1 MIPRMPE
8 TYTRPMAPR
17 DNWTDAMRR
26 TRDNPNSVF
35 RVYEIAPMMDPIA
48 DLLAPA
54 QALVQA
60 YAATP
65 RHPALPV
72 DWTGLDMAHAAA
84 LDALNKYGATV
95 SAWRRRLEQWSPGA
109 TYYVRVTAGGGVH
122 AVGIVDHPSG
132 ATRVYYGRATGYGY
146 DKTAAALSG
155 MPLPGRHGWYLTD
168 HSAMREGWTDAYG
181 SKRHAVMVHRGGYLP
196 QHLVIR

>member
-1 MIPRMPE
+1 MNPTMPE
-8 TYTRPMAPR
+8 TYTRPMVPR

-35 RVYEIAPMMDPIA
+35 RVYELAPMMDPIA
-48 DLLAPA
+48 DLLTSA

-60 YAATP
+60 YTTGAAEGGS
-65 RHPALPV
+65 V
-72 DWTGLDMAHAAA
+72 DWADLDTAHAAA
-84 LDALNKYGATV
+84 LDALNKHGATV
-95 SAWRRRLEQWSPGA
+95 DAWRRRLEQWSPGA

-132 ATRVYYGRATGYGY
+132 GVRVYYGRATGHGY

-155 MPLPGRHGWYLTD
+155 MPLPCGRWYLTD
-168 HSAMREGWTDAYG
+168 HSAMKEGWTDAYG
-181 SKRHAVMVHRGGYLP
+181 AEHRAVMVHRGGYLP